1 MTAGLLWSANAN
13 EMHPGAGS
21 LGDVGHESQPTGGQG
36 RSEDL
41 WQVRFLNRWLS
52 RGQLLD
58 LVGVNVDAHDLKSK
72 LGHRRGVDGSEV
84 ATTDN

>member
-13 EMHPGAGS
+13 DMHPGAGS
-21 LGDVGHESQPTGGQG
+21 LGDVGRESPPAGGQG

-41 WQVRFLNRWLS
+41 WQVRFLNRGLS
-52 RGQLLD
+52 RAQLLD
-58 LVGVNVDAHDLKSK
+58 LVGVNVAARDLMPR
-72 LGHRRGVDGSEV
+72 LGHRRGVDGSGV